1 MSKRNIKTTKTIFDI
16 IESIQKLGGP
26 GVSEI
31 AEYNEIAVSTAHT
44 HLSTL
49 VEMEYLRKE
58 GDCYYLGLRF
68 LDHGVYAKNQHPLNN
83 AIQPALGQLAEDTG
97 ESAWVVVEEHGWGI
111 NLEGAKGDRGVR
123 TEERMGYRTFLHVH
137 APGKAILAHLPDE
150 YVETILEKRGLP
162 RLTENTITDRDVL
175 FSELEEI
182 HDRGYAFDNGEGIQG
197 VSAVAAPIITDNTV
211 RGAVTVYGPSN
222 RFTNAKFHEEYPEA
236 VLGTAN
242 TIELQLTYDR

>member
-1 MSKRNIKTTKTIFDI
+1 MAERSIKTTKTIFHI
-16 IESIQKLGGP
+16 IESIQKLDGP

-31 AEYNEIAVSTAHT
+31 AERNGIAVSTAHT

-49 VEMEYLRKE
+49 IEMEYLRKE
-58 GDCYYLGLRF
+58 GNRYYLGLRF

-83 AIQPALGQLAEDTG
+83 AIQPALSQLAEDTG

-123 TEERMGYRTFLHVH
+123 TDERVGYRTFLHVH
-137 APGKAILAHLPDE
+137 APGKAILAHLPDD
-150 YVETILEKRGLP
+150 YVGTIIEKRGLP
-162 RLTENTITDRDVL
+162 KLTENTITDQDAL
-175 FSELEEI
+175 FTEFEEI
-182 HDRGYAFDNGEGIQG
+182 RSRGYALDHGEGIQG
-197 VSAVAAPIITDNTV
+197 LSAVAAPIITDDTV

-222 RFTNAKFHEEYPEA
+222 RFTDTKSHEEYPEA

-242 TIELQLTYDR
+242 TIELQFTYN